1 MDDLQRAIG
10 RRIRKLRSKRG
21 WTQETF
27 AAHCGIHRAHMGDIE
42 RGERRITIITLQKLS
57 KGLGVSLSM
66 LFRGIEKD
74 LPDEANNV

>member
-1 MDDLQRAIG
+1 
-10 RRIRKLRSKRG
+10 
-21 WTQETF
+21 
-27 AAHCGIHRAHMGDIE
+27 MGDIE